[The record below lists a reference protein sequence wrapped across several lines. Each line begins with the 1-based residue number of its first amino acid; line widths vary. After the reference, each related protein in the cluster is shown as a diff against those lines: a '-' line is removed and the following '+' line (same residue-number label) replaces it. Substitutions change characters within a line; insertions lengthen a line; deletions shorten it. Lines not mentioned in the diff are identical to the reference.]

1 MLNAIFISTA
11 LIVALALLSWH
22 RRRTASQTA
31 HTALRALD
39 DCALLLRLVRTLQ
52 QHRGM
57 SVAWLAGD
65 ASFAPQMRQRQLEID
80 RCIATL
86 DGTVRAEEAMPRAC
100 LTHNELMVFR
110 FQWRE
115 LIEQLGN
122 GGLLPEQSLS
132 RHGQLVSRALEWLDA
147 LGESRVEL
155 GAAGRVDAGR
165 VRNHVASLPALA
177 EYLGQARAI
186 GTGVA
191 SRGQC
196 APVARV
202 RLMFLA
208 ARIDAL
214 VRQALAAADGSRA
227 AIEAGRNVGSMMT
240 TLRRNLLGETGGITA
255 QAWFAEATRAI
266 DSVYAWVDECGVEL
280 RRELQAPT
288 ALLQP
293 AMAAH

>member
-1 MLNAIFISTA
+1 
-11 LIVALALLSWH
+11 
-22 RRRTASQTA
+22 
-31 HTALRALD
+31 
-39 DCALLLRLVRTLQ
+39 
-52 QHRGM
+52 
-57 SVAWLAGD
+57 
-65 ASFAPQMRQRQLEID
+65 
-80 RCIATL
+80 
-86 DGTVRAEEAMPRAC
+86 MPRAC

-115 LIEQLGN
+115 LIELLGN

-227 AIEAGRNVGSMMT
+227 AIEAGRTVGSMMT

-255 QAWFAEATRAI
+255 QAWFAEATHAI

-288 ALLQP
+288 ALLQT